1 MKDNKKTEVPKS
13 SETTDTQ
20 EKKIKDQD
28 TNVMEIDKEF
38 DLRERRLKLVYTILY
53 VLAALWAALFI
64 SYGNTNDSAA
74 PVYCGLLAAITT
86 SILNILYFIVGEFR
100 CLRIHKKVDDETRN
114 EADCKFLEI
123 WNTYGLSICMS
134 LLLTMLNLSIQNA
147 INNATVSVAIIIA
160 TILLYVNAMLVK
172 NSKVKTAIR
181 NLVTPIVC
189 YAFFAITQLS

>member
-1 MKDNKKTEVPKS
+1 MKDNKKTEVQKS

-86 SILNILYFIVGEFR
+86 SI
-100 CLRIHKKVDDETRN
+100 
-114 EADCKFLEI
+114 
-123 WNTYGLSICMS
+123 
-134 LLLTMLNLSIQNA
+134 
-147 INNATVSVAIIIA
+147 
-160 TILLYVNAMLVK
+160 
-172 NSKVKTAIR
+172 
-181 NLVTPIVC
+181 
-189 YAFFAITQLS
+189 